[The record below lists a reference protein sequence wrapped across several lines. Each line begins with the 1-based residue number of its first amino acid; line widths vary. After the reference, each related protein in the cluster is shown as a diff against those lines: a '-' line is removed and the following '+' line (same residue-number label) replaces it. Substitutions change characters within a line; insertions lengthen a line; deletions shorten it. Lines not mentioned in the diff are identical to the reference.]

1 MTFYSLSLSLS
12 LSLGNNPFL
21 FLFPF
26 GTLRLLY
33 HKKERVRWGVWITRK
48 NKVIK
53 SKIHKTLAKK

>member
-12 LSLGNNPFL
+12 LSRKQSFL